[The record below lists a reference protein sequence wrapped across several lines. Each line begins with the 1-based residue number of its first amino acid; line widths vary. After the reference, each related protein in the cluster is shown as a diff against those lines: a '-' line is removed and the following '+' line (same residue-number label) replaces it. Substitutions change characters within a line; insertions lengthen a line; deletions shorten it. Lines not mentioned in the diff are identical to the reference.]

1 MTDDPRRG
9 CAVVI
14 VGPDGAGKTTLAD
27 ALEARLET
35 SGPVVRAHLSPPV
48 LPRRSGS
55 AGPVTEPHAAPAHR
69 GPVALAKLLYLFLD
83 FLLAWR
89 FTIPRLLRHGSWVIV
104 ERGWWDLVIDP
115 RRYRLLPG
123 RLARQLGRLIP
134 EPDLTV
140 LLDGPPAI
148 LFARK
153 PELPL
158 EEIGRQIQMARTVLP
173 PSARVIHLD
182 ASLPVAD
189 LVESVMKRLET
200 RLERSGESRPSDQ
213 RAWVHLPPKPLRSR
227 IIIPRTPRRAATAG
241 LRTYHPVTRFGYVA
255 SALARPLA
263 ALGAAA
269 LLPPGNRPAE
279 LGLLDEILPPSSTYA
294 VRATRQP
301 TRSTAVCLGP
311 DGKWLALAKLAID
324 DPGQARLEHE
334 ASMARALS
342 PHLRPPLS
350 SPAIVAQGDGYLLF
364 EPVIWRARWSAWRL
378 PEEVAWAMGSLYRA
392 GVTGDDGRGF
402 AHGDFAPWNLLRT
415 GDGWALIDWAD
426 GRLDA
431 LPFRD
436 VFHYIVQASVLL
448 GRPRT
453 RELLAAL
460 LGAGPTARP
469 FAAYA
474 DGAGLAISSARD
486 FLPDY
491 LQTSHQHLL
500 PGRDKAPGLAIRRRL
515 LRELRH
521 PEG

>member
-55 AGPVTEPHAAPAHR
+55 AGPVTEPHAAPEHR

-83 FLLAWR
+83 FFLAWR
-89 FTIPRLLRHGSWVIV
+89 FTIPRLLQHGSWVIV

-115 RRYRLLPG
+115 HRYRLRPG
-123 RLARQLGRLIP
+123 QLARQLGRLIP

-158 EEIGRQIQMARTVLP
+158 EEIGRQIEKARTLLP

-182 ASLPVAD
+182 ASLPVGD

-200 RLERSGESRPSDQ
+200 RLERWGDPRRSDQ

-255 SALARPLA
+255 SALARPLT

-279 LGLLDEILPPSSTYA
+279 VGVLDEILPPNSTYA
-294 VRATRQP
+294 VRATRQR
-301 TRSTAVCLGP
+301 TRATAVCLGP
-311 DGKWLALAKLAID
+311 DGQWLSLAKLATD
-324 DPGQARLEHE
+324 DTGRARLHHE
-334 ASMARALS
+334 ARMARALA

-350 SPAIVAQGDGYLLF
+350 SPTVVAEGDGYVLF
-364 EPVIWRARWSAWRL
+364 EPVVWRARWSAWRL
-378 PEEVAWAMGSLYRA
+378 PEDVAWAMGRLYRA
-392 GVTGDDGRGF
+392 GVTADDGLGF

-415 GDGWALIDWAD
+415 RDGWALIDWAD

-431 LPFRD
+431 PPFLD
-436 VFHYIVQASVLL
+436 VFHYILQTSVLL
-448 GRPRT
+448 GHPRR
-453 RELLAAL
+453 RELLGTL
-460 LGAGPTARP
+460 LGSGPTARP

-474 DGAGLAISSARD
+474 DGADLTISSAIE
-486 FLPDY
+486 FLPGY
-491 LQTSHQHLL
+491 LLSSRHALL
-500 PGRDKAPGLAIRRRL
+500 PGRDQAAGLAVRRRL
-515 LRELRH
+515 LRELGH
-521 PEG
+521 PGW